1 MGSEGFSLFYW
12 GLTGCLP
19 PPPPPQLGMKAAGTD
34 RSGGN
39 EGSPGGSYLPGL
51 LTSSLTAL
59 KCQMDPALLLSP
71 HSCWRVAPAG
81 CSGHAAHG
89 HGATASI
96 TEPLE
101 VMGTQKYQIFLGKP

>member
-12 GLTGCLP
+12 GLNGCL

-71 HSCWRVAPAG
+71 PPAG
-81 CSGHAAHG
+81 AWPLRDAPTTLPM
-89 HGATASI
+89 AM
-96 TEPLE
+96 EPPPPSRSLW
-101 VMGTQKYQIFLGKP
+101 K